1 MFLIHGAYHFWP
13 KRVAF
18 RNDYCL
24 TCGQASRAAA
34 IRTFD
39 VGHIFWIP
47 ILPVGF
53 WKHWRC
59 TFCGKDPHASPSTRR
74 SFKWAGLA
82 CLVILSAG
90 SWAAPV
96 EGDSE
101 SLLISWAFRVAAPV
115 GAILLFVHLLRTP
128 RDRSLREK
136 LATVAPADETTC
148 PFCKTP
154 LVSGNAARWSCPGCG
169 VIRY

>member
-1 MFLIHGAYHFWP
+1 MFIIHGAYHFWP

-24 TCGQASRAAA
+24 TCGQASRAVA

-47 ILPVGF
+47 FLPVGF

-59 TFCGKDPHASPSTRR
+59 TFCGKDPHTSPRTRR
-74 SFKWAGLA
+74 SLKWAGLL
-82 CLVILSAG
+82 CLVFVCALS
-90 SWAAPV
+90 WTVPV
-96 EGDSE
+96 EPDSAT
-101 SLLISWAFRVAAPV
+101 ISWVFRIVAPV
-115 GAILLFVHLLRTP
+115 GAILLFVHLLSSP
-128 RDRSLREK
+128 RDSSLRKK
-136 LATVAPADETTC
+136 LATVPPADETIC

-154 LVSGNAARWSCPGCG
+154 LVTGNAARWSCPGCG
-169 VIRY
+169 VVRY